1 MADPRPLTR
10 NQIASFVG
18 NDPEAIRAIER
29 LFQVAGVLTPNDIT
43 TINIELEANA
53 LEAGASGNQAV
64 QALGELTRIANALEI
79 LALAPPEQ
87 PPLKDTDNLVP
98 PSFAVRRAG
107 YGNFLST
114 STQTAAVINT
124 AYAVTFNTTDLSL
137 GVYIGTPT
145 SRIYVDTAGVYN
157 FQFSAQLD
165 KTAGGTAFIWIWYRI
180 NGVDATNS
188 ATQIRIQGNN
198 AETVAAWNFV
208 MALKAD
214 DYFELM
220 WATDDLTAQIT
231 ATAAAPPVPGIPS
244 VILSVTD
251 NIQLS
256 G

>member
-1 MADPRPLTR
+1 MADPKLLTR
-10 NQIASFVG
+10 NQIAAFVG

-29 LFQVAGVLTPNDIT
+29 LFRVAGELTPADI
-43 TINIELEANA
+43 AA
-53 LEAGASGNQAV
+53 LTQEVEGVSLAAGLAGGQAV
-64 QALGELTRIANALEI
+64 QALSSLSRIAHALEL

-87 PPLKDTDNLVP
+87 PPTNDTPNLNP
-98 PSFAVRRAG
+98 PGFAVRRTG
-107 YGNFLST
+107 YGNFLAT
-114 STQTAAVINT
+114 VTQTAAAINT
-124 AYAVTFNTTDLSL
+124 AYAVAFDTTDLSL
-137 GVYIGTPT
+137 GVYTGTPN

-180 NGVDATNS
+180 NGVDAANS

-220 WATDDLTAQIT
+220 WSVDDLTAQIT
-231 ATAAAPPVPGIPS
+231 ATAAAAPVPAIPA
-244 VILSVTD
+244 VILSVVD
-251 NIQLS
+251 NIQI
-256 G
+256 